1 MPEPDRIAALAEELR
16 TVVGRL
22 KRRLR
27 EQGNVGD
34 LTPSQVSAVLQLEA
48 LGSATVSA
56 LARTENM
63 RAQSMSTLLAPLIAG
78 GLVSSAPDPDDKRQV
93 LLSLSDE
100 CRRTLLSGRAA
111 RQDWLA
117 RTLSERLSADELD
130 LLANALPLLRRLL
143 DEGR

>member
-1 MPEPDRIAALAEELR
+1 MSGPDRIAALAEDLR

-56 LARTENM
+56 LARAEGM
-63 RAQSMSTLLAPLIAG
+63 RAQSMSTLLAPLLAA
-78 GLVSSAPDPDDKRQV
+78 GLVSSAPDSDDRRQV
-93 LLSLSDE
+93 LLSLSDD

-117 RTLSERLSADELD
+117 RTLADRLSGDELD
-130 LLANALPLLRRLL
+130 LLADALPLLRRLL
-143 DEGR
+143 EGNR